1 MFAKSKMKCYVRES
15 VSIPVDAFLKTL
27 LCTSGGCVISW
38 NRAYCLF
45 PIAMH
50 RRLSYITTPLARGG
64 RGKWQEENLR
74 LYSGES
80 TLVDAPREDP
90 FEVPAT
96 SRGELG
102 PVRQFGDKYSW
113 IFPLDTT
120 SVPGPYESRTPL
132 DSASFLMRLP
142 LTTSIDVMPY
152 FKLECAVLES
162 RVLRHKYMCVPEF
175 WSKSLDELE
184 TKLGWQFFW
193 MTVGLDHDPPRWEQI
208 DPAYDPVE
216 LKALLRF
223 LRLGNTSLGMVIDYW
238 PVSDAKVQKFLEKLK
253 TSINSTPATRPSID
267 KATQARKE
275 TAQYEAV
282 VLREKMYRYRC
293 YLCRCIIVAFVGLL
307 LVDIACARLGIY
319 STRECK
325 NAGRGR
331 GG

>member
-1 MFAKSKMKCYVRES
+1 V
-15 VSIPVDAFLKTL
+15 
-27 LCTSGGCVISW
+27 
-38 NRAYCLF
+38 
-45 PIAMH
+45 
-50 RRLSYITTPLARGG
+50 ARGLPATVQ
-64 RGKWQEENLR
+64 RGIHLA
-74 LYSGES
+74 
-80 TLVDAPREDP
+80 DAPREEA
-90 FEVPAT
+90 FRTPAN

-113 IFPLDTT
+113 IIPLDTR

-142 LTTSIDVMPY
+142 LTTSIHVMPY
-152 FKLECAVLES
+152 FKIECEVLES
-162 RVLRHKYMCVPEF
+162 RVLRYKYMCVPEF
-175 WSKSLDELE
+175 WSKSLDDLE
-184 TKLGWQFFW
+184 TKLGWEFFW
-193 MTVGLDHDPPRWEQI
+193 MTVGLGHDPPRWEQI

-223 LRLGNTSLGMVIDYW
+223 LRLENTSLGMVIDYW

-275 TAQYEAV
+275 TVRYEAV
-282 VLREKMYRYRC
+282 VFREKMYRYRC

-319 STRECK
+319 STREWK